1 MIFGCRVPAPAHEKR
16 RRCCSPP
23 TCPEIDR
30 AALVPLSFGIQ
41 FANRAWVDRLPGIP
55 HLPGMKVT
63 FAMAGTTTRRRFLSL
78 MTTALMAVIGLL
90 LAVPAI
96 AYVWTPLRRRGTTDP
111 SEEGF
116 ADAGALADL
125 PIGQWR
131 LVTIEVVR
139 RDGWQQKAR
148 AAHAVWV
155 RRTGEADPAA
165 TVLSPICP
173 HLGCQIEWHP
183 DRTEFVCPCHKG
195 VFTSNGQVVSG
206 PPPRGMDELPSKV
219 RAGRLLVQ
227 WRDFKSGVAERELV
241 NL

>member
-1 MIFGCRVPAPAHEKR
+1 MIDG
-16 RRCCSPP
+16 
-23 TCPEIDR
+23 TG
-30 AALVPLSFGIQ
+30 LVPLPFGIA
-41 FANRAWVDRLPGIP
+41 FANRLWAVRLPGIL

-63 FAMAGTTTRRRFLSL
+63 LSMAGTTTRRSFLSL
-78 MTTALMAVIGLL
+78 VTTALMAVIGLL

-96 AYVWTPLRRRGTTDP
+96 SYIWSPLRRHGATDA

-116 ADAGALADL
+116 ADAGVIADL

-148 AAHAVWV
+148 TPHAVWV
-155 RRTGEADPAA
+155 RRTEAGVT

-183 DRTEFVCPCHKG
+183 GRTEFVCPCHKG
-195 VFTSNGQVVSG
+195 VFTSNGQLVSG
-206 PPPRGMDELPSKV
+206 PPPRGMDELPSKKQ
-219 RAGRLLVQ
+219 AGRLRVQ
-227 WRDFKSGVAERELV
+227 WRDFKSGVAERESVDL
-241 NL
+241 